1 MVAIQDAFR
10 KERPQGPATV
20 LAIGTANPPNMIEQ
34 STYPDYYFRVTNS
47 EHKQDLKNKF
57 RRICER
63 STVKKRYTYLT
74 EDILKENPN
83 MCIYKA
89 PSTDVRQ
96 EITVPAVPELGSMAA
111 VKALEEWGR
120 PRSEIT
126 HLVFCAMT
134 GADMP
139 GADYQLLKLLGLSHT
154 INRTMLY
161 SLGCYAGG
169 TVLRIAKDNAENNKG
184 ARVLVVSSEIMT
196 QVFRG
201 PDEAHFDS
209 LIGEAIFGDGAAALV
224 VGADPNLDVEKPV
237 FEIGLAMQALL
248 PDSEGSVEG
257 HFGHAGLTFHL
268 QNKLPH
274 VVAKNIEKSLKQVFE
289 PLGVSDWNELFYIV
303 HPGGPAILD
312 KTEEELKLTPGKM
325 RTTRQVL
332 SEYGNMS
339 SATVLFIMDEMR
351 KRSAEEGKGSTG
363 EGHELGVLLGFGPG
377 LTMELVLLRSV
388 SLLA

>member
-1 MVAIQDAFR
+1 MVAIQDVFR
-10 KERPQGPATV
+10 KERPQGPATI
-20 LAIGTANPPNMIEQ
+20 LAIGTANPPNVIDQ

-96 EITVPAVPELGSMAA
+96 EITVSAVPELASMAA

-120 PRSEIT
+120 PSSEIT

-169 TVLRIAKDNAENNKG
+169 TVLRIAKDIAENNKG

-224 VGADPNLDVEKPV
+224 VGADPIMDVEKPV
-237 FEIGLAMQALL
+237 FEIGFAMQAVL

-257 HFGHAGLTFHL
+257 HYGYAGLTFHL

-289 PLGVSDWNELFYIV
+289 PVGVTDWNELFYIV

-312 KTEEELKLTPGKM
+312 KTEEELKLSQGKL

-351 KRSAEEGKGSTG
+351 KRSVEEGKGSTG

-377 LTMELVLLRSV
+377 LTMELVVLRSV

>member
-1 MVAIQDAFR
+1 MVGIDANLK
-10 KERPQGPATV
+10 KERAQGPATV
-20 LAIGTANPPNMIEQ
+20 LALGTANPPNIIEQ

-57 RRICER
+57 RRVCEK

-83 MCIYKA
+83 MCAFKA
-89 PSTDVRQ
+89 PSLDARQ
-96 EITVPAVPELGSMAA
+96 DITVKAVPELGSMAA
-111 VKALEEWGR
+111 LKALEEWGR

-154 INRTMLY
+154 ISRIMFY

-169 TVLRIAKDNAENNKG
+169 TVLRMAKDLAENNKD
-184 ARVLVVSSEIMT
+184 ARVLVVCSEVMAH
-196 QVFRG
+196 VFRG

-209 LIGEAIFGDGAAALV
+209 LIGEAIFGDGAAALI
-224 VGADPNLDVEKPV
+224 VGADPIQGVEKPV
-237 FEIGLAMQALL
+237 FEIVSAVQALL

-257 HFGHAGLTFHL
+257 HFIQAGLTFHL
-268 QNKLPH
+268 QSKLPK
-274 VVAKNIEKSLKQVFE
+274 VVAMNLEKSLKQAFE
-289 PLGVSDWNELFYIV
+289 PLGVSDWDELFYIV

-312 KTEEELKLTPGKM
+312 KTEEELKLTPGKL
-325 RTTRQVL
+325 RATRHVL

-363 EGHELGVLLGFGPG
+363 EGRELGVLFGFGPG
-377 LTMELVLLRSV
+377 LTMEMVVLRSV
-388 SLLA
+388 PC

>member
-1 MVAIQDAFR
+1 MYV
-10 KERPQGPATV
+10 G
-20 LAIGTANPPNMIEQ
+20 
-34 STYPDYYFRVTNS
+34 
-47 EHKQDLKNKF
+47 
-57 RRICER
+57 ER

-96 EITVPAVPELGSMAA
+96 EITVSAVPELASMAA
-111 VKALEEWGR
+111 IKALEEWGR
-120 PRSEIT
+120 PSSEIT

-169 TVLRIAKDNAENNKG
+169 TVLRIAKDIAENNKG

-224 VGADPNLDVEKPV
+224 VGADPIMDVEKPV
-237 FEIGLAMQALL
+237 FEIGFAMQAVL

-257 HFGHAGLTFHL
+257 HYGYAGLTFHL

-289 PLGVSDWNELFYIV
+289 PVVGVTDWNELFYIV
-303 HPGGPAILD
+303 HPGGRAILD
-312 KTEEELKLTPGKM
+312 KTEEELKLAPGKL

-351 KRSAEEGKGSTG
+351 KRSVEEGKGSTG

-377 LTMELVLLRSV
+377 LTMELVVLRSV